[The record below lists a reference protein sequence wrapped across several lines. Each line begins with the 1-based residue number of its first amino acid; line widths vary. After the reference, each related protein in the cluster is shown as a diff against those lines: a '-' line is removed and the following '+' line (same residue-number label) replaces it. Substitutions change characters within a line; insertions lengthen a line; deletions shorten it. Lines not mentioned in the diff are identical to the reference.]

1 MGRQQKKTVYAD
13 HVMLIQSW
21 IVEVLKRQ
29 SVLPLGLTAGLLL
42 ALSSMEM
49 SSDQVRVKTLIPHKS
64 MSAPEQT
71 EGPTIPYSISVV
83 LPAYN
88 EEAVIQETITAVAMA
103 LKNWTADFEIVVI
116 NDGSKDKTKDI
127 VERLTQSEPRICL
140 LNHPVNS
147 GYGSALV
154 TGFSAVRKDLIFFMD
169 SDGQFDISDLASFF
183 PLIEKYD
190 AVFGYRN
197 SRQDSWMRKVNAW
210 GWKQLVHFV
219 FGVRV
224 RDIDCAFKL
233 YHADFFQTLQLET
246 RGAMINTEIMYKF
259 KRGGYTYAEVGVRH
273 LPRREGQATGAHP
286 RVIMRAL
293 GELVKFAG
301 KWKRE
306 ERLRRIAVPKS

>member
-1 MGRQQKKTVYAD
+1 MGRQQKKSANAG

-21 IVEVLKRQ
+21 IVAALKRQ
-29 SVLPLGLTAGLLL
+29 SVLPLGLLL
-42 ALSSMEM
+42 AMSSMEM
-49 SSDQVRVKTLIPHKS
+49 SSGQARVKTLSQNKS
-64 MSAPEQT
+64 VSVPEQT
-71 EGPTIPYSISVV
+71 TQPTIPYSISVV

-88 EEAVIQETITAVAMA
+88 EEAIIHETITAVATA
-103 LKNWTADFEIVVI
+103 LKNWTADFEIVVV

-127 VERLTQSEPRICL
+127 VERLARSEPHICL
-140 LNHPVNS
+140 LNHPENS

-183 PLIEKYD
+183 PLIEQYD

-197 SRQDSWMRKVNAW
+197 PRQDSWIRKVNAW
-210 GWKQLVHFV
+210 GWKQLVYFV
-219 FGVRV
+219 FGVRM

-233 YHADFFQTLQLET
+233 YHAEFFQTLHLET

-286 RVIMRAL
+286 RVIVRAL
-293 GELVKFAG
+293 GELVKLAG

-306 ERLRRIAVPKS
+306 ERLRRIAAPKS